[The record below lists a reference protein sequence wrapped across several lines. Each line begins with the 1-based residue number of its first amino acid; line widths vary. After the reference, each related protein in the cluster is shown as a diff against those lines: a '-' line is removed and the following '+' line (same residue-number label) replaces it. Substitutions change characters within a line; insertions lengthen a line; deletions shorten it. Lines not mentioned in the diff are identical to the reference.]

1 MRRTMLLLAAALVL
15 GIAAAPAASAQAN
28 DQNCSDF
35 PSQAAAQAHL
45 EQDPSDPDNL
55 DADDD
60 GVACEDFPY
69 ASVGGATAPGGVGG
83 DALPFTGPGE
93 FQLPAGM
100 ALLGGGLA
108 LVLGTQ
114 RRYRARHA
122 RR

>member
-1 MRRTMLLLAAALVL
+1 MRRTMLLLAAAFVL

-28 DQNCSDF
+28 DQNCS
-35 PSQAAAQAHL
+35 
-45 EQDPSDPDNL
+45 
-55 DADDD
+55 
-60 GVACEDFPY
+60 DFPY

-83 DALPFTGPGE
+83 DALPFTGPGA

>member
-1 MRRTMLLLAAALVL
+1 MRRTMLLLGAAFVL

-45 EQDPSDPDNL
+45 GQDPSGPDNL

-69 ASVGGATAPGGVGG
+69 GSVGGATAPVGG

-93 FQLPAGM
+93 FQLPAAM